1 MGYSSYCTSR
11 PQHVCWPVL
20 PPHSYHARVTSAVVK
35 TSYHAFKT
43 LHVSRG
49 DGPAFRDARLFTFR
63 SMETSLAKTKVK
75 KTRQKNR
82 RLSRSN
88 QVLVCFAFC
97 LDICALNGLQ
107 QTVGRTK
114 LDAAAVETFGDPRVS
129 RFRGSGSL
137 APDMVGQGAPT
148 CGCDESNRVQREKPT
163 GDRATVRARQSRAAV
178 IERE

>member
-1 MGYSSYCTSR
+1 MCRCAAILMGYSSYCTSR

-75 KTRQKNR
+75 KNTAKEPKALALQSGPCLFCFLPRYLRPEWPAANCRQNKAR
-82 RLSRSN
+82 CRSCRN
-88 QVLVCFAFC
+88 LW
-97 LDICALNGLQ
+97 
-107 QTVGRTK
+107 R
-114 LDAAAVETFGDPRVS
+114 S
-129 RFRGSGSL
+129 
-137 APDMVGQGAPT
+137 T
-148 CGCDESNRVQREKPT
+148 C
-163 GDRATVRARQSRAAV
+163 QSFPWLWQPST
-178 IERE
+178 